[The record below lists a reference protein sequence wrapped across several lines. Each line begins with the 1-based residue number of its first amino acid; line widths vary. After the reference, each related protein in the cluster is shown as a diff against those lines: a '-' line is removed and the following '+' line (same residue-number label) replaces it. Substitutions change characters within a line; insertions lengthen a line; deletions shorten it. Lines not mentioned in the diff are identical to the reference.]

1 MSDSAEAK
9 RRQQQKQEWLLR
21 VVLIIA
27 AAGALQTRPRG
38 DTSRGDVAA
47 TSRRC
52 LAHVGRAPRRRRHPR
67 YLNLRRSLDEHRAH
81 EASIKNAP
89 KT

>member
-27 AAGALQTRPRG
+27 AAGAL
-38 DTSRGDVAA
+38 
-47 TSRRC
+47 
-52 LAHVGRAPRRRRHPR
+52 
-67 YLNLRRSLDEHRAH
+67 YLNLKRSLDEHRAH